1 MPSLVTHLHHD
12 MSPHIRTID
21 SMQEA
26 AFYNTKGR
34 QSHAK
39 KPSFGKQ
46 KAAYRQAIDYQHF
59 MKWARDDGQ
68 TAART

>member
-1 MPSLVTHLHHD
+1 
-12 MSPHIRTID
+12 
-21 SMQEA
+21 MQEA

-39 KPSFGKQ
+39 RPSFGKQ